1 MSDVSRVIQN
11 GTDRNV
17 LSVALI
23 GPHEQRRKA
32 MAAALLE
39 ISSVAIQEFSTYPAN
54 PDNLPRA
61 LDERCNVIII
71 DADSDPDIAL
81 RIAEALCTRG
91 RATVMAYSADADV
104 KLAIRFMR
112 IGVSEFFTY
121 PFDSTEIS
129 EALRRSETRQQSV
142 KPEERASSKVCVFLG
157 TKGGCGVTA
166 ISSNFA
172 IILAQESEGSTL
184 LIDLGLPLGDAAI
197 NLGMQAEFSVA
208 NALQDPSR
216 LDANILHTLV
226 TTHSSGLDIL
236 AAPSDFRISQKATDE
251 AVNKLLEVARKAYD
265 YVVIDTGSRI
275 DLLESSLF
283 EESSIVY
290 LVTQV
295 GISELR
301 NANRM
306 ISQFFSR
313 RSDNLQIVLNRYKP
327 ATLLFDD
334 KHIEKAL
341 TRPAEWKIP
350 DDWASARRTQN
361 SASPMALADAPIS
374 QAIRQMA
381 RVACGLPTDR
391 EEKKRLFGFFR

>member
-1 MSDVSRVIQN
+1 MSDVSKVQN

-32 MAAALLE
+32 IAAALLE
-39 ISSVAIQEFSTYPAN
+39 RSPVKIQEFTTYPA
-54 PDNLPRA
+54 DLENLPRA
-61 LDERCNVIII
+61 LEERCQVIIV
-71 DADSDPDIAL
+71 DADSDPDIAFRL
-81 RIAEALCTRG
+81 AEAICGRG
-91 RATVMAYSADADV
+91 RATVMAYSAEADV

-112 IGVSEFFTY
+112 IGVSEFFTF
-121 PFDSTEIS
+121 PFDSTEIA
-129 EALRRSETRQQSV
+129 EALGRSSARQQAARQETRT
-142 KPEERASSKVCVFLG
+142 SSKVCVFLG

-166 ISSNFA
+166 IASNFA
-172 IILAQESEGSTL
+172 IILAQESERNTL

-208 NALQDPSR
+208 NALHDTGR
-216 LDANILHTLV
+216 LDSSILHTLV
-226 TTHSSGLDIL
+226 TTHSSGLDVL
-236 AAPSDFRISQKATDE
+236 AAPNDFRTSHEPDDE
-251 AVNKLLEVARKAYD
+251 SINKLLTVARQSYD
-265 YVVIDTGSRI
+265 YIVIDAGSRI
-275 DLLESSLF
+275 DLMGSALF
-283 EESSIVY
+283 EDSVIVY

-306 ISQFFSR
+306 ISHFFSR
-313 RSDNLQIVLNRYKP
+313 RTDNLQIVLNRYKP

-350 DDWASARRTQN
+350 DDWSSARRTQN
-361 SASPMALADAPIS
+361 TATPMALADAPIS

-381 RVACGLPTDR
+381 RTACGLAPDR
-391 EEKKRLFGFFR
+391 EEKKGLFSFFR

>member
-1 MSDVSRVIQN
+1 MSDVSKVQN

-32 MAAALLE
+32 IAAALLE
-39 ISSVAIQEFSTYPAN
+39 RSPVKIQEFTTYPA
-54 PDNLPRA
+54 DLENLPRA
-61 LDERCNVIII
+61 LEERCQVIIV
-71 DADSDPDIAL
+71 DADSAPDIAFRL
-81 RIAEALCTRG
+81 AEAICSRG
-91 RATVMAYSADADV
+91 RAAVMAYSAEADV

-112 IGVSEFFTY
+112 IGVSEFFTF
-121 PFDSTEIS
+121 PFDSTEIA
-129 EALRRSETRQQSV
+129 EALRRSSARQQAIRQETRT
-142 KPEERASSKVCVFLG
+142 ASKVCVFLG

-166 ISSNFA
+166 IASNFA
-172 IILAQESEGSTL
+172 IILAQESERNTL

-208 NALQDPSR
+208 NALHDTNR
-216 LDANILHTLV
+216 LDSSILHTLV
-226 TTHSSGLDIL
+226 TTHSSGLDVL
-236 AAPSDFRISQKATDE
+236 AAPNDFRTSHEPDDE
-251 AVNKLLEVARKAYD
+251 SINKLLTVARQSYD
-265 YVVIDTGSRI
+265 YIVVDAGSRI
-275 DLLESSLF
+275 DLVGSALF
-283 EESSIVY
+283 EDSVIVY
-290 LVTQV
+290 LITQV

-306 ISQFFSR
+306 ISHFFSR
-313 RSDNLQIVLNRYKP
+313 RTDNLQIVLNRYKP

-350 DDWASARRTQN
+350 DDWTSARRTQN
-361 SASPMALADAPIS
+361 TATPMALADAPIS

-381 RVACGLPTDR
+381 RVACGLPGDR
-391 EEKKRLFGFFR
+391 EEKKGIFSFFR

>member
-1 MSDVSRVIQN
+1 MSDVSRVQN

-32 MAAALLE
+32 IAAALLE
-39 ISSVAIQEFSTYPAN
+39 RSAVTIQEFASYPA
-54 PDNLPRA
+54 DLEKLPRA
-61 LDERCNVIII
+61 LEERCQVIII

-81 RIAEALCTRG
+81 RLAEAICSRG
-91 RATVMAYSADADV
+91 RAAVMAYSAEADV

-121 PFDSTEIS
+121 PFDSTEIA
-129 EALRRSETRQQSV
+129 EALHRSSLRQQSV
-142 KPEERASSKVCVFLG
+142 REETRTSSKVCVFLG

-166 ISSNFA
+166 IASNFA
-172 IILAQESEGSTL
+172 IILAQESERNTL
-184 LIDLGLPLGDAAI
+184 LIDLGQPLGDAAI

-208 NALQDPSR
+208 NALQDPGR

-226 TTHSSGLDIL
+226 ASHASGLAVL
-236 AAPSDFRISQKATDE
+236 AAPSDFRTSHEPDNE
-251 AVNKLLEVARKAYD
+251 AINKLLNVARQSYD
-265 YVVIDTGSRI
+265 FVVVDAGCRI
-275 DLLESSLF
+275 DLLNSNLF
-283 EESSIVY
+283 DDSSIVY

-306 ISQFFSR
+306 ISHFFSR
-313 RSDNLQIVLNRYKP
+313 RTDNLQIVLNRYKP

-350 DDWASARRTQN
+350 DDWSSARRTQN
-361 SASPMALADAPIS
+361 TATPMALADAPIS

-381 RVACGLPTDR
+381 RIACGLAADR
-391 EEKKRLFGFFR
+391 EEKKRIFGFFR